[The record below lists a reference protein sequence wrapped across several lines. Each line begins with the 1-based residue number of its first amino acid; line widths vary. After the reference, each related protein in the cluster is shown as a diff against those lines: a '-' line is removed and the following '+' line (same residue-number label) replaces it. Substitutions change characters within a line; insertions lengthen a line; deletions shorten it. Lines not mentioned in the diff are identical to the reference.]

1 MGSVPSQQPEVAVIF
16 TVRHKF
22 AWTLAALRRLYAQA
36 GPPFRLCLVDSVY
49 PHEVRAALDAFLAD
63 KTNVVRIA
71 ARRFLYPNEALNLA
85 LRGVTEPYVFHLQ
98 NDVLLSHNALGSA
111 LATIRRLDC
120 DVVSPE
126 ILDDVAGVPGLHHES
141 SAALVIRERSDGVWV
156 EPDPSPEQRDGYM
169 RLHHFE
175 MHCLLLKTEVLRAV
189 GPLPPLNVHEHVDL
203 AVGLWRQNRTVFL
216 DPASRALVIDTPP
229 NPLRD
234 FECPYYRFRW
244 DAARARQSQEL
255 VRQRW
260 RMANLFDVMPFIREK
275 HTALQ
280 PAAVLAG
287 DDSALETDQ
296 WPAEISA

>member
-1 MGSVPSQQPEVAVIF
+1 MDAVPAQQPEVAVVFHI
-16 TVRHKF
+16 RHRF
-22 AWTLAALRRLYAQA
+22 AWTIATLQRLYALSGA
-36 GPPFRLCLVDSVY
+36 GFRLYLIDGVY
-49 PHEVRAALDAFLAD
+49 PQEVREALDAFLAD

-85 LRGVTEPYVFHLQ
+85 LARVTEPYAFLLQ
-98 NDVLLSHNALGSA
+98 NDVLISRDALASA
-111 LATIRRLDC
+111 LATLRRLDC

-126 ILDDVAGVPGLHHES
+126 VLDNVAGAPAAHHES
-141 SAALVIRERSDGVWV
+141 SAALVIRERADGIWV
-156 EPDPSPEQRDGYM
+156 EPDASPEQRDGYQ

-175 MHCLLLKTEVLRAV
+175 MHCLLLKAEVLRAV

-203 AVGLWRQNRTVFL
+203 AVALWRQKRTVFL
-216 DPASRALVIDTPP
+216 DRASRALVIDTPP
-229 NPLRD
+229 GPLRD
-234 FECPYYRFRW
+234 YECPYYRFRW
-244 DAARARQSQEL
+244 DAGRARQSQEL

-280 PAAVLAG
+280 PPAVVAG
-287 DDSALETDQ
+287 YDSALETDR

>member
-1 MGSVPSQQPEVAVIF
+1 MDAVPSQQPQVAVVFHI
-16 TVRHKF
+16 RHRF
-22 AWTLAALRRLYAQA
+22 AWTLAALQRLYALA
-36 GPPFRLCLVDSVY
+36 GAAFRLYLVDGVY
-49 PHEVRAALDAFLAD
+49 PQELRAALDAFLAD
-63 KTNVVRIA
+63 KTDVVRIP

-85 LRGVTEPYVFHLQ
+85 LARITEPYAFLLQ
-98 NDVLLSHNALGSA
+98 NDVLISRDALASA

-126 ILDDVAGVPGLHHES
+126 VLDNVAGAPAPHHES
-141 SAALVIRERSDGVWV
+141 SAALVIRERADGVWV
-156 EPDPSPEQRDGYM
+156 EPDAFPEQRDGYR

-175 MHCLLLKTEVLRAV
+175 MHCLLLKAEALRAV

-203 AVGLWRQNRTVFL
+203 AVALWRQKRTVFL
-216 DPASRALVIDTPP
+216 DRASRALVIDTPP
-229 NPLRD
+229 GPLRD
-234 FECPYYRFRW
+234 YECPYYRFRW

-280 PAAVLAG
+280 PAAVVAG
-287 DDSALETDQ
+287 YDSALEADQ
-296 WPAEISA
+296 WPAEIPA